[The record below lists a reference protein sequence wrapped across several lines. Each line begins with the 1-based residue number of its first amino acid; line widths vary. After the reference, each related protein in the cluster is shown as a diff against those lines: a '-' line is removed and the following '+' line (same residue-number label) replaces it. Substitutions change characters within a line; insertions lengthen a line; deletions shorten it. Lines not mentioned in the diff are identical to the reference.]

1 MATFLIKRLR
11 PFLQEKYKWS
21 PIGGS
26 LNPLKINDFLDDGE
40 ILADSVYHAW
50 SLLREQA
57 RELRVGDLLV
67 SENESVYL
75 CTYSGFE
82 EAVWLPPA
90 GGEEARQG
98 GKEPGQDAAEAQM
111 AEPRMTESG
120 D

>member
-21 PIGGS
+21 PIGGP

-50 SLLREQA
+50 TRLREEA

-82 EAVWLPPA
+82 EAAWLPPT
-90 GGEEARQG
+90 GVEVARQD
-98 GKEPGQDAAEAQM
+98 GKDPGRDAAEAQLV
-111 AEPRMTESG
+111 EPRMTESG